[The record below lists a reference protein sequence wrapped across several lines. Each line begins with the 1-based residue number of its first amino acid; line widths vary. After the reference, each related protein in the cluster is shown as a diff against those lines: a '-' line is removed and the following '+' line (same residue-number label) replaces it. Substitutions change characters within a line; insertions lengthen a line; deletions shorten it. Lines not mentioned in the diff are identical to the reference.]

1 MVLFGV
7 WVAGSIIYHWYA
19 GTVPPYAVLGR
30 VAILALVANIVC
42 AVMLYKFCGTDVNMA
57 SVWVCSRKDA
67 ISNIAIVIATLGV
80 WGTGSGI
87 PDLIVAGLIGGL
99 ALYGSVEVLRR
110 VKHEYATTVPQSVQS
125 TGN

>member
-1 MVLFGV
+1 
-7 WVAGSIIYHWYA
+7 
-19 GTVPPYAVLGR
+19 
-30 VAILALVANIVC
+30 
-42 AVMLYKFCGTDVNMA
+42 
-57 SVWVCSRKDA
+57 VCSRNDS
-67 ISNIAIVIATLGV
+67 ISNIAIVFAALGV